1 MSWKGEGRRSAQ
13 EPPPCRPRGQ
23 GRAAGRPTPAPR
35 LPRAKWKERG
45 AKRCSARVRGGR
57 FLFVCFLLRGA
68 AGRCTSY
75 GGQERSCTE
84 ATCSVSPSSR
94 KAPVASLPPGTSESS
109 LLHDTCFPPRGLPL
123 GRPPPSGLGSPGQRM
138 GTVGPRG
145 HQAETQVRLSEASGR
160 GHGGRGHA
168 VGPGEGREETRWS
181 PGERSSTSQLCWLP
195 RSPGEAPTGHGAEG
209 GRRGVPVRGA
219 ECVCVCARAGC
230 RVPLLTL
237 TGT

>member
-1 MSWKGEGRRSAQ
+1 MSWKREGRRSAQ
-13 EPPPCRPRGQ
+13 ELPPHRPADRGAP
-23 GRAAGRPTPAPR
+23 RAAPLR
-35 LPRAKWKERG
+35 LPG
-45 AKRCSARVRGGR
+45 SLVQNGR
-57 FLFVCFLLRGA
+57 SEAPNAAQQGSVEAVFFVWFLLRGA

-94 KAPVASLPPGTSESS
+94 KAPVASLPPGTLESS

-195 RSPGEAPTGHGAEG
+195 RSPGEALTGRGAEG